1 MKKIIGWIAYLMGI
15 FMVVDAANF
24 EFKTV
29 LLIYAGLA
37 MVFAGVELKK

>member
-1 MKKIIGWIAYLMGI
+1 MKKIIGWLAYLMGI

-29 LLIYAGLA
+29 LLIYVGLA